1 MEQAGPDPFVEQMRW
16 VAREVGGV
24 EELARRS
31 RLSVRT
37 LQSWLAGRYPRQ
49 RSSKK
54 LTQLDDWALSHLP
67 GYPPE
72 GTSSLAD
79 LAGPVGL
86 LAEQESS
93 PRPEWGRGGAD
104 NGPLGPDRPTRR
116 SHRGVITGLVVGGV
130 LVVAGVLIGVTF
142 VGRGSPDAAGP
153 GDAPSSSV
161 PAGSSTTTA
170 GSVGGLPS
178 GPVDSRVS
186 EQTGKLGANTFA
198 DPRTGAGQGT
208 VIPPFTTVLVQCR
221 FYSPIMTSVEP
232 DGYWYLIVDEPW
244 ANTWA
249 PANSFMNGDEVGK
262 PVQHYTDLAVPVCQ

>member
-1 MEQAGPDPFVEQMRW
+1 MDGADPYPFVEQLRW
-16 VAREVGGV
+16 VAREAGGV

-31 RLSVRT
+31 RVSART

-67 GYPPE
+67 GYPPV

-86 LAEQESS
+86 LAEPELPAESK
-93 PRPEWGRGGAD
+93 WGRGGAD
-104 NGPLGPDRPTRR
+104 HGPQGPDRPAPR
-116 SHRGVITGLVVGGV
+116 SRRGVIIGLVVGGV
-130 LVVAGVLIGVTF
+130 LVVIGVLIGVIF
-142 VGRGSPDAAGP
+142 VGRGSDAGGS
-153 GDAPSSSV
+153 GDIPIASV
-161 PAGSSTTTA
+161 QAGSSTIVDT
-170 GSVGGLPS
+170 VGGLPS

-186 EQTGKLGANTFA
+186 EQTGKFGANTFA

-208 VIPPFTTVLVQCR
+208 VIPPFTTVMVQCR
-221 FYSPIMTSVEP
+221 FYSPIMPSLEP
-232 DGYWYLIVDEPW
+232 DGYWYLVVDEPW

-249 PANSFMNGDEVGK
+249 PANSFMNGDEIGK
-262 PVQHYTDLAVPVCQ
+262 PVQHNTDVAVPVCQ

>member
-1 MEQAGPDPFVEQMRW
+1 MDEAEPDRFVEQLRW
-16 VAREVGGV
+16 VAREAGGV
-24 EELARRS
+24 KELARRS
-31 RLSVRT
+31 RVSTRT

-86 LAEQESS
+86 LAEQEPP

-104 NGPLGPDRPTRR
+104 NGPPGPDRPAQR
-116 SHRGVITGLVVGGV
+116 SHRAVIIGLVIGGV
-130 LVVAGVLIGVTF
+130 LVVAGVLLGIKLVD
-142 VGRGSPDAAGP
+142 RGSSEADGPD
-153 GDAPSSSV
+153 DTTIPSV
-161 PAGSSTTTA
+161 QAYSSTIVD
-170 GSVGGLPS
+170 SFGGLPS

-186 EQTGKLGANTFA
+186 EQTGKFGANTFA
-198 DPRTGAGQGT
+198 DPRTGSGQGT
-208 VIPPFTTVLVQCR
+208 VIPPFTTVMVQCR
-221 FYSPIMTSVEP
+221 FYSPIMTSLEP

-249 PANSFMNGDEVGK
+249 PANSFMNGDEVGQ
-262 PVQHYTDLAVPVCQ
+262 PVQHNTDLAVPVCQ